1 MNAARNR
8 SGYVTGWLPAI
19 VFNVLL
25 FLIPIFAV
33 QVIAGTFSDSAG
45 RPAPNAET
53 IAETRKT
60 IDRTFESLA
69 PESTGARTSWAE
81 LVNDQL
87 NARNTSA
94 ARGFLLAAPQL
105 LGREDA
111 RAIRAAA
118 SDELSGSA
126 DQRLLRAAL
135 LFLPNDV
142 RNGYL
147 ESARPKGTELIAAS
161 HSEFE
166 LDGEIVQTGAA
177 PEATATQFPGTEN
190 TTFIDPI
197 DHMTRP
203 SDFYVLGTMEDLANN
218 SRSWLRGDRRHAVE
232 LKITGLAIAGDPEMI
247 GVSAARLRQAAS
259 VLKTTMK
266 SGRLGEHYARSL
278 HQRIDTIIPDSVLE
292 ENLENALSEVAP
304 PSVRAE
310 RVKLAFEAS
319 IDSRAAARI
328 APELDQIGRIAEV
341 TGPMGAMSLLEFA
354 HSARDIRRAR
364 LVAEAG
370 GDRTVALTTL
380 IGGKTLSLTGM
391 NLQWSERTIL
401 LVMALA
407 AAGVALFLTVISAM
421 LRMVFG
427 RPVTAIF

>member
-1 MNAARNR
+1 MMVARKK

-25 FLIPIFAV
+25 FLIPLFSV
-33 QVIAGTFSDSAG
+33 QVIAGTFSDSVDQAT
-45 RPAPNAET
+45 PTAET
-53 IAETRKT
+53 ITETRKT
-60 IDRTFESLA
+60 IDRTFEALA
-69 PESTGARTSWAE
+69 PAGDGARASWAE
-81 LVNDQL
+81 LVDRQL
-87 NARNTSA
+87 DARNTSA

-105 LGREDA
+105 LSREDA

-147 ESARPKGTELIAAS
+147 ESARPKGTELISA
-161 HSEFE
+161 EDVE
-166 LDGEIVQTGAA
+166 DGSSDPEEVDVSDT
-177 PEATATQFPGTEN
+177 EATIISFPGSDETS
-190 TTFIDPI
+190 FVDPI

-203 SDFYVLGTMEDLANN
+203 ADFYVLGTLEDLANN
-218 SRSWLRGDRRHAVE
+218 SRDWLRGNRRNTIE
-232 LKITGLAIAGDPEMI
+232 LKLTGLAMTGDPDLI
-247 GVSAARLRQAAS
+247 NVSPARLNQAAS
-259 VLKTTMK
+259 VLKTTIK
-266 SGRLGEHYARSL
+266 SGRLGENYARSL
-278 HQRIDTIIPDSVLE
+278 RQRIDIVIPDDTLQLE
-292 ENLENALSEVAP
+292 LERALSEVAP
-304 PSVRAE
+304 LDVRAE
-310 RVKLAFEAS
+310 RVREAFAAS
-319 IDSRAAARI
+319 IDYRAAARL
-328 APELDQIGRIAEV
+328 APEFNQIGRITEV
-341 TGPMGAMSLLEFA
+341 TGPMGALSLLEHA

-380 IGGKTLSLTGM
+380 IGGRTLSLTGM

-407 AAGVALFLTVISAM
+407 AACIALLLTVISAL
-421 LRMVFG
+421 LRMAFG

>member
-1 MNAARNR
+1 
-8 SGYVTGWLPAI
+8 L
-19 VFNVLL
+19 FNVLL
-25 FLIPIFAV
+25 FLIPVFAV
-33 QVIAGTFSDSAG
+33 QVIAGTFSDSVDQAT
-45 RPAPNAET
+45 PKAET

-60 IDRTFESLA
+60 IDRTFEALA
-69 PESTGARTSWAE
+69 PNSDGARAHWAQ

-87 NARNTSA
+87 SVRNTSA

-105 LGREDA
+105 LDREDA

-147 ESARPKGTELIAAS
+147 ESARPKGTELIGASVTDEAAS
-161 HSEFE
+161 DDQESS
-166 LDGEIVQTGAA
+166 DADTTITS
-177 PEATATQFPGTEN
+177 FPGADE

-203 SDFYVLGTMEDLANN
+203 ADFYVLGTIEDLANN
-218 SRSWLRGDRRHAVE
+218 SRAWLRGDRRNTVE
-232 LKITGLAIAGDPEMI
+232 LKLTGLAMTGDPDLI
-247 GVSAARLRQAAS
+247 GVSPKRLRQAAS
-259 VLKTTMK
+259 VIKTTMK
-266 SGRLGEHYARSL
+266 SGRLGDNYARSL
-278 HQRIDTIIPDSVLE
+278 RQRIDLVIRDEVLE
-292 ENLENALSEVAP
+292 AELDQALSDFAP
-304 PSVRAE
+304 LDVRAE
-310 RVKLAFEAS
+310 RVRAAFGAS
-319 IDSRAAARI
+319 IDYKTAARL
-328 APELDQIGRIAEV
+328 APEFNQIGRITEV
-341 TGPMGAMSLLEFA
+341 TGPKGALSLLEHA

-407 AAGVALFLTVISAM
+407 AACVALILIVVSAM
-421 LRMVFG
+421 LRLAFG
-427 RPVTAIF
+427 RPVAAIF